1 MPRRK
6 TIKAGNDVDDIINI
20 AEPIVGDVINHVQ
33 GYIYTDPLTG
43 KPFDMAKYRREQEFN
58 NKVRSGEIKLKMDED
73 IYKDPKKY
81 FRDLDKEMEEY
92 KKMYGNGNGRK
103 QYRQIHE
110 RRKKRGGAEEENVDL
125 DAVIETQQKQ
135 LEDLN
140 EQLKQQKYKNF
151 TKIKPHLD
159 ERAKQIKEELIYLNH
174 GYRPKRP
181 DVAPEDVLAEPQYDE
196 PQYEEYTYHDRF
208 GQPKFGYR
216 RRGTQRGGMVDDL
229 INAALDAVPNIVN
242 FVKNAVEDPEQE
254 ERIMKEKIEKIQS
267 LNDDLEKTKKKVE
280 TATKFDYEKA
290 KPILQKRTNTV
301 LKNLRAT
308 YKKK

>member
-6 TIKAGNDVDDIINI
+6 TIKAGNDVGDLINI
-20 AEPIVGDVINHVQ
+20 AEPIVSDVINHVQ
-33 GYIYTDPLTG
+33 GYIYTDPITG

-92 KKMYGNGNGRK
+92 KKMYGNGRK

-125 DAVIETQQKQ
+125 DAIIETQQKQ
-135 LEDLN
+135 LEDMN

-174 GYRPKRP
+174 GYRPKDDDFRTRLN
-181 DVAPEDVLAEPQYDE
+181 ELFKE
-196 PQYEEYTYHDRF
+196 TT
-208 GQPKFGYR
+208 GGR
-216 RRGTQRGGMVDDL
+216 RRKRRGGMVDDL
-229 INAALDAVPNIVN
+229 INAALVAVPNIVN
-242 FVKNAVEDPEQE
+242 FVKNAVDDPEQE

-267 LNDDLEKTKKKVE
+267 LNNDLERTQKKVE
-280 TATKFDYEKA
+280 TATKFDYEEV
-290 KPILQKRTNTV
+290 KPILEKRTNTV

>member
-20 AEPIVGDVINHVQ
+20 AEPIVSDVINHVQ

-92 KKMYGNGNGRK
+92 KKMYGNGRK
-103 QYRQIHE
+103 QY

-125 DAVIETQQKQ
+125 DAIIESQQKQ
-135 LEDLN
+135 IEDMN

-181 DVAPEDVLAEPQYDE
+181 VVAPEDYVVRAEPEDYIAQRARLNRSYRD
-196 PQYEEYTYHDRF
+196 QTML
-208 GQPKFGYR
+208 PKGG
-216 RRGTQRGGMVDDL
+216 RRGKQRGGMVDDL

>member
-1 MPRRK
+1 MKIKIESNNIMPRRK
-6 TIKAGNDVDDIINI
+6 TIKAGNDVGDLINI
-20 AEPIVGDVINHVQ
+20 AEPIVSDVINHVQ
-33 GYIYTDPLTG
+33 GYIYTDPITG

-92 KKMYGNGNGRK
+92 KKMYGNGRK

-125 DAVIETQQKQ
+125 DAIIETQQKQ
-135 LEDLN
+135 LEDMN

-174 GYRPKRP
+174 GYRPKDDDFRTRLN
-181 DVAPEDVLAEPQYDE
+181 ELFKE
-196 PQYEEYTYHDRF
+196 TT
-208 GQPKFGYR
+208 GGR
-216 RRGTQRGGMVDDL
+216 RRKRRGGMVDDL
-229 INAALDAVPNIVN
+229 INAALVAVPNIVN
-242 FVKNAVEDPEQE
+242 FVKNAVDDPEQE

-267 LNDDLEKTKKKVE
+267 LNNDLERTQKKVE
-280 TATKFDYEKA
+280 TATKFDYEEV
-290 KPILQKRTNTV
+290 KPILEKRTNTV